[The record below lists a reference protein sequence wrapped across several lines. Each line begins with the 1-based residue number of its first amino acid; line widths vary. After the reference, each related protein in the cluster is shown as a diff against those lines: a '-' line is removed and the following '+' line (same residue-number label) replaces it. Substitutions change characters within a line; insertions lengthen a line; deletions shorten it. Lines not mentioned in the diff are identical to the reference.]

1 MITEKIILTLFK
13 FFIFLLNG
21 IPDTVSFPSESIQSI
36 DHVFNIIFDNLSFL
50 GMFIRL
56 NTIKVLLPIVLVVI
70 NLEYIIKL
78 IVWLLGKIPGLN
90 IH

>member
-1 MITEKIILTLFK
+1 MITEKIILALFSI
-13 FFIFLLNG
+13 FAFLLNG
-21 IPDTVSFPSESIQSI
+21 IPDSVSFPTTALNSLNN
-36 DHVFNIIFDNLSFL
+36 VFNIIFDNLSFL
-50 GMFIRL
+50 GVFIRL
-56 NTIKVLLPIVLVVI
+56 DTIKVLLPLVLIVV